1 MEDNFF
7 FRILALAMM
16 MYVDIVFL
24 TMKMG
29 YSLLFLLT
37 DAHVRACLEER
48 ESERARKGVP

>member
-29 YSLLFLLT
+29 CSLLFLLT

-48 ESERARKGVP
+48 ESA